1 MFWGFKM
8 NRKDYGEFM
17 TMKDIKKVFGIKST
31 NTMMRFV
38 HRQQIPYKKETKK
51 LLFFVTDAVFAKVQK
66 MRSEADRYIRGI

>member
-1 MFWGFKM
+1 M

-17 TMKDIKKVFGIKST
+17 TMKDVKKVFGIKST

-66 MRSEADRYIRGI
+66 MRAEADRYIRGI

>member
-1 MFWGFKM
+1 M

-17 TMKDIKKVFGIKST
+17 TMQDIKKVFGIKST

-51 LLFFVTDAVFAKVQK
+51 LLFFVADAVFARVQK
-66 MRSEADRYIRGI
+66 MRAEADKHIRGMI

>member
-1 MFWGFKM
+1 M

-38 HRQQIPYKKETKK
+38 HRQQIPYKKEAKK
-51 LLFFVTDAVFAKVQK
+51 LLFFVTDDVFAKVQK

>member
-1 MFWGFKM
+1 M

-17 TMKDIKKVFGIKST
+17 TMKDVKKVFGIKDT
-31 NTMMRFV
+31 HTMMRFV

-66 MRSEADRYIRGI
+66 IRSEADRYIRGMI